1 MLSIEQQRSGF
12 FIKVAQNG
20 FVKKRVKKNFRAA
33 HGNDDRFGFFSINV
47 VQQVDPPIIFAPFGG

>member
-1 MLSIEQQRSGF
+1 MLSIEQQRSQF

-20 FVKKRVKKNFRAA
+20 FVKKRVKKNFCAVR
-33 HGNDDRFGFFSINV
+33 GNGGRLGFFSINV